1 MLSTFNRLPI
11 AEPWQNR
18 ELPRP
23 SSSTSSVSKWPD
35 GDADLD
41 HPGPSWIIL
50 DLWSLSFLLRH
61 FGTAEKK
68 MLAVLFLIFLGLG
81 CINVHIAT
89 AKDRKSAGP
98 SALWTISRFGKL
110 RNLVKEYGLGQNRQ
124 FSQWPFPNIY
134 RLQVLHSSLELFS
147 HPGTKQG
154 SALHFVNSVK
164 CRVLW
169 WKRTQQKTDGMVV
182 SISRKLVFAT
192 CLPSF
197 S

>member
-41 HPGPSWIIL
+41 HPGPLIAVISVAA
-50 DLWSLSFLLRH
+50 LWHCR
-61 FGTAEKK
+61 KK

-164 CRVLW
+164 CIVLW

>member
-41 HPGPSWIIL
+41 HPGSSWTF
-50 DLWSLSFLLRH
+50 DRCH
-61 FGTAEKK
+61 FCCGTLALQKKK